1 MILDKKMKGS
11 STPQQTKTRNPA
23 TATGPAAIKDNGKD
37 APPADKG
44 KGGTNQGDPGQG
56 KDAGATNKGA
66 EPGSS
71 DEAVDNNNISGDL
84 GTTQPATEQ
93 HQQQQTPSP
102 APATKRRREQAA
114 TQAERKE
121 TFKEKRRSA
130 VEMRRQ
136 SGPAAS
142 SERREVS
149 ERRVPKLEDNEE
161 FGD

>member
-11 STPQQTKTRNPA
+11 SAPQQTKARGPA
-23 TATGPAAIKDNGKD
+23 TTTAPAAIKDNGKE
-37 APPADKG
+37 APSGDKSKCG
-44 KGGTNQGDPGQG
+44 NHQSDSVGQG
-56 KDAGATNKGA
+56 KDGNTTNKGT

-71 DEAVDNNNISGDL
+71 DEAVDNNNITGGL
-84 GTTQPATEQ
+84 GTTPSEQ
-93 HQQQQTPSP
+93 RQQQQVAQPTP
-102 APATKRRREQAA
+102 AIKRRRDQAA

-149 ERRVPKLEDNEE
+149 EKHC
-161 FGD
+161 